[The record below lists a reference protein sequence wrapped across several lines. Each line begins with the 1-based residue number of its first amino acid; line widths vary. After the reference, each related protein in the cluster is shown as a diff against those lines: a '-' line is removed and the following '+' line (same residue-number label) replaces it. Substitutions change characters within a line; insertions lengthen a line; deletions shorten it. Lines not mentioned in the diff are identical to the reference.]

1 MSTSCFSERLSLVR
15 LMQGDWNEVKAT
27 PQTADWNEVK
37 ATAPAADWNEV
48 EATPPPAE
56 PLPAEASPR
65 SELIV
70 SYFEDVVPEASS
82 RESFSYNSREVTSYH
97 CSSCID
103 DSYKQEIRPQLDVID
118 RLRSMDINKEGIELP
133 TIVVV
138 GDQSSGKSSVLESL
152 AGIKLPRGDGIC
164 TRVPLVMRLKSCKDE
179 SQASISIDYSGKDR
193 GPERIEES
201 EITEKIKYATKVIAG
216 DGYGISDTPIT
227 LEVVREGAPDLTMV
241 DLPGITRVAIAGQ
254 PPDIHEEICEIIMR
268 YIKPEAS
275 IILNVISADVDF
287 STCESIKLSKLVD
300 ERGERTLAVVTKCDR
315 TPDGLRERVTMN
327 AVGIRL
333 GFVCVVN
340 GVGNETYENARKK
353 EKVLFDSHPKLKH
366 IEKSMVGI
374 PVLATKLMQIQGRSI
389 NKSLPTVI
397 KKIASMLSERQTELT
412 NLPQHL
418 CSPGEANVLFYKRL
432 KSMEESLNKILI
444 EGDFKEFEDDRQMH
458 CTARLWDMFEG
469 YYTDLRNTGSMSEKF
484 LAKETEMLDE
494 AKGVGLSNFLSRP
507 VFKNLLR
514 SLVDEIAERSLEL
527 VVKVWEYMEI
537 VILRVIDCYCKFHPR
552 LHAEARRVVEDL
564 VVKKK
569 NACEEYVTETIEMEK
584 LMDSTL
590 SPSYIE
596 EYGRLLT
603 HKTNFIDRLSYASRS
618 GFTTVEL
625 DGIDVDVSEI
635 LDFPADRVKQAYDMQ
650 MSLMAY
656 WRVVTLRM
664 GDGIP
669 LRLQFACKKLGMT
682 EFTSEI
688 LTQVGGPGFD
698 SMEQI
703 MEESPEVANK
713 RSGLTSSIGMLTES
727 KKAVESILDRTAK
740 V

>member
-1 MSTSCFSERLSLVR
+1 MSR
-15 LMQGDWNEVKAT
+15 LMQGE
-27 PQTADWNEVK
+27 
-37 ATAPAADWNEV
+37 WNEV
-48 EATPPPAE
+48 EETPTAPWAEAPSAPSAEAPPAATPPSSDLMIP
-56 PLPAEASPR
+56 
-65 SELIV
+65 
-70 SYFEDVVPEASS
+70 YFEDVVPEDSS
-82 RESFSYNSREVTSYH
+82 RESFSYDNREVISYH
-97 CSSCID
+97 CSTCID
-103 DSYKQEIRPQLDVID
+103 ESYKQEIRPQLDVVD
-118 RLRSMDINKEGIELP
+118 RLRSMDITKEGIQLP

-152 AGIKLPRGDGIC
+152 AGIKLPRDSGIC
-164 TRVPLVMRLKSCKDE
+164 TRVPLIMRLKSCTNG
-179 SQASISIDYSGKDR
+179 SQASIAIEYAGKDR
-193 GPERIEES
+193 PERIEER
-201 EITEKIKYATKVIAG
+201 EITEKIKYATEVIAG
-216 DGYGISDTPIT
+216 KGFGISDTPIT

-241 DLPGITRVAIAGQ
+241 DLPGITRVPISGQ
-254 PPDIHEEICEIIMR
+254 PPDIQEQIQEIIKR
-268 YIKPEAS
+268 YIAPEES
-275 IILNVISADVDF
+275 IILNVIPADVDF
-287 STCESIKLSKLVD
+287 STCESIQMSKSVD

-315 TPDGLRERVTMN
+315 TPDGLREKVTMN

-340 GVGNETYENARKK
+340 GVGNQAYEDAREK
-353 EKVLFDSHPKLKH
+353 EKIWFDSHPKLKN

-374 PVLATKLMQIQGRSI
+374 PVLAAKLMQIQGRSI
-389 NKSLPTVI
+389 SKSLPTVV
-397 KKIASMLSERQTELT
+397 KKIVSMLSERQTELT

-444 EGDFKEFEDDRQMH
+444 EGDFKEFEDDREMH
-458 CTARLWDMFEG
+458 CTARLWEMFEG
-469 YYTDLRNTGSMSEKF
+469 YYSDLRNTGSMSGKF

-494 AKGVGLSNFLSRP
+494 AKGVGLANFLSRP

-527 VVKVWEYMEI
+527 VFMVWEYMEI

-552 LHAEARRVVEDL
+552 LLAEARRVAQDL
-564 VVKKK
+564 ILKKK
-569 NACEEYVTETIEMEK
+569 NACEEYVRETIEMEK

-590 SPSYIE
+590 SPSYME

-603 HKTNFIDRLSYASRS
+603 HKGQFIERLSYASRNGYTS
-618 GFTTVEL
+618 VEL
-625 DGIDVDVSEI
+625 DGNEVDVSEI
-635 LDFPADRVKQAYDMQ
+635 MYFPPDRVKQAYDMQ

-656 WRVVTLRM
+656 WKVVTLRM

-669 LRLQFACKKLGMT
+669 LRLQFVCKKLVMT

-688 LTQVGGPGFD
+688 LTQVGGPDFG

-703 MEESPEVANK
+703 MEESPEVASK
-713 RSGLTSSIGMLTES
+713 RSSLTSSIGMLTEA
-727 KKAVESILDRTAK
+727 KKSVESIMDRTAK